1 MASRPELQDP
11 EPISPELV
19 LVSPPDVAR
28 RAREELRE
36 PPLLRNTPSAVRERL
51 PEPPPLAAVAPPP
64 VRPKRRRGRIA
75 LVCVAIA
82 AAIAGVAYAVVGR
95 DNPRHVNP
103 AAASAPGGSA
113 PTSTLGAAPTRPT
126 PTTVTRRAHVKRT
139 QATTTS
145 RPAKRAAQTGKP
157 AVKPKHT
164 TKVAAKPKQAGKPA
178 AKPKQAG
185 KPKRTTERPAG
196 APSTGFV
203 PARTWT
209 WPESK
214 GARAYETRFLLDGR
228 VVLDMRTTQPR
239 LVLPRTFTFRAG
251 AYRWVVRRIPP
262 GASPRPIVDSK
273 FVLSRAAA
281 ARANP

>member
-1 MASRPELQDP
+1 MALRPELQQDP

-36 PPLLRNTPSAVRERL
+36 PPFLRDTPSAVRDRL
-51 PEPPPLAAVAPPP
+51 PGPPPQVAVPESPPPRAAVATPTP

-75 LVCVAIA
+75 LAGVAIA
-82 AAIAGVAYAVVGR
+82 VAVAAVAYVVVGR
-95 DNPRHVNP
+95 DSPRHVNP
-103 AAASAPGGSA
+103 AAAGAPGSSA
-113 PTSTLGAAPTRPT
+113 PTSTFETAPTRPT
-126 PTTVTRRAHVKRT
+126 PTTATRHAHAKPRHA
-139 QATTTS
+139 ATTA
-145 RPAKRAAQTGKP
+145 RPAKHAA
-157 AVKPKHT
+157 
-164 TKVAAKPKQAGKPA
+164 QAGKPA
-178 AKPKQAG
+178 AKPKQSA
-185 KPKRTTERPAG
+185 KPRRATQRAAVARP
-196 APSTGFV
+196 SGFV

-214 GARAYETRFLLDGR
+214 GARAYETRFLLNGR
-228 VVLDMRTTQPR
+228 VILDMRTTQPR

-251 AYRWVVRRIPP
+251 TYRWVVRRIPP

-273 FVLSRAAA
+273 FALSRAAA

>member
-1 MASRPELQDP
+1 MALRPELRDP

-36 PPLLRNTPSAVRERL
+36 PPFLRDTPSAVRDRL
-51 PEPPPLAAVAPPP
+51 RAPPPRAAVASQPAAS
-64 VRPKRRRGRIA
+64 PKRRGRRLA
-75 LVCVAIA
+75 LAIGAIA
-82 AAIAGVAYAVVGR
+82 AAVAAVAYVVVGR
-95 DNPRHVNP
+95 DNPRRVAP
-103 AAASAPGGSA
+103 VSASAPGGSA
-113 PTSTLGAAPTRPT
+113 PTSTSGAAPTRPT
-126 PTTVTRRAHVKRT
+126 PTTVTTRAHAQRR
-139 QATTTS
+139 QAVTTA
-145 RPAKRAAQTGKP
+145 RPAKRAAQP
-157 AVKPKHT
+157 
-164 TKVAAKPKQAGKPA
+164 GKPA

-185 KPKRTTERPAG
+185 KPKRTTPRAAG
-196 APSTGFV
+196 ARPTGFV

-209 WPESK
+209 WPKSK

-228 VVLDMRTTQPR
+228 VVLDIRTTQPR

-251 AYRWVVRRIPP
+251 AYRWVVRRIPT

-273 FVLSRAAA
+273 FALSHVAA